1 MLKVVNFLG
10 YYVID
15 ESIQVGASF
24 KSRGIEN
31 SINAF
36 FTNDKQRTAVT
47 FTSGNHGI
55 ALAYLSNVLK
65 LPKPIIVV
73 PEWVEEDK
81 KRVLIGL
88 GATVINGGS
97 TAYACELKALDISKE
112 INGVLIHPYK
122 SKAQILGYTSLWSEI
137 DQAFDEGFDVI
148 MPVGSGGLMASAILY
163 RNSKNKNF
171 RIIGVEPKD
180 CASLSASLNAGKPVF
195 LNTRSMIA
203 PALNVNY
210 LPQNLFDFFYST
222 YDCDLVQVSDTEIQL
237 TYDQLT
243 SLGIIVDPA
252 VAACFSF
259 AMSSEYTPK
268 NKKTLIILTGKGGKE
283 SGRKINKL
291 SEFKKEVNL
300 NSIKNLKPF
309 EGKFINT
316 IHFVLPELLEKS
328 KKIIHE
334 DIEFINYK

>member
-1 MLKVVNFLG
+1 MLKVTSFLG

-24 KSRGIEN
+24 KTRGIEN

-36 FTNDKQRTAVT
+36 FANDKRRTAVT

-55 ALAYLSNVLK
+55 AVAYLSYVLK

-81 KRVLIGL
+81 KQVLIGL
-88 GATVINGGS
+88 GATVINGGN
-97 TAYACELKALDISKE
+97 TAYACELKALEISNE
-112 INGVLIHPYK
+112 INGVFIHPYK

-163 RNSKNKNF
+163 RNSKNKNY
-171 RIIGVEPKD
+171 RIIGVEPKE
-180 CASLSASLNAGKPVF
+180 CASLSSSLNAGKPVF
-195 LNTRSMIA
+195 LSTRSMVA

-222 YDCDLVQVSDTEIQL
+222 YDCDLVQVSDAEIQL

-243 SLGIIVDPA
+243 SMGIVVDPA
-252 VAACFSF
+252 VAACFSY

-283 SGRKINKL
+283 SARKINKL
-291 SEFKKEVNL
+291 SEFRNELNL
-300 NSIKNLKPF
+300 ISIKNGKSF
-309 EGKFINT
+309 EGKIVNT
-316 IHFVLPELLEKS
+316 IRMISPDLLGKS

-334 DIEFINYK
+334 DIEFINSK